1 MSVAAGVCECAW
13 GKCVSVSV
21 CVWLAG
27 YLLNTLLLRT
37 RYEKPVEG
45 LAVAGT
51 GDPSHERPSPAP
63 RRRVPRGSSDALW
76 GHPRPGAQG
85 ASREE
90 PSRFPRP
97 PSGAPACSGNR
108 VQRAAGGGVGRVR
121 RGRRPGQGPRS
132 SVPPSAPQLCVHDN
146 YRNNPFHN
154 FRHCFC
160 VTQMMYSM
168 IWLCGLQVGPRG
180 PPRGAGE
187 LPPGTAPRRPPCPPE
202 GGRCGGF
209 VLPVWPLTTPTPPPP
224 RRSSRRWTSWS

>member
-1 MSVAAGVCECAW
+1 M
-13 GKCVSVSV
+13 
-21 CVWLAG
+21 
-27 YLLNTLLLRT
+27 
-37 RYEKPVEG
+37 
-45 LAVAGT
+45 
-51 GDPSHERPSPAP
+51 
-63 RRRVPRGSSDALW
+63 
-76 GHPRPGAQG
+76 
-85 ASREE
+85 
-90 PSRFPRP
+90 
-97 PSGAPACSGNR
+97 
-108 VQRAAGGGVGRVR
+108 GRVR

-202 GGRCGGF
+202 SGRCGGF
-209 VLPVWPLTTPTPPPP
+209 VLPVWPIDHLHPSPTQEKFSQMDILVLMTAAICHDLDHPGYNNTYVPL
-224 RRSSRRWTSWS
+224 SL

>member
-1 MSVAAGVCECAW
+1 M
-13 GKCVSVSV
+13 
-21 CVWLAG
+21 
-27 YLLNTLLLRT
+27 
-37 RYEKPVEG
+37 
-45 LAVAGT
+45 
-51 GDPSHERPSPAP
+51 
-63 RRRVPRGSSDALW
+63 
-76 GHPRPGAQG
+76 
-85 ASREE
+85 
-90 PSRFPRP
+90 
-97 PSGAPACSGNR
+97 
-108 VQRAAGGGVGRVR
+108 R

-209 VLPVWPLTTPTPPPP
+209 VLPVWPIDHPHPSPTQEKFSQMDILVLMTAAICHDLDHPGYNNTYVHL
-224 RRSSRRWTSWS
+224 SL

>member
-1 MSVAAGVCECAW
+1 M
-13 GKCVSVSV
+13 SVSV
-21 CVWLAG
+21 CVWLADC
-27 YLLNTLLLRT
+27 LLNTLLLRT

-51 GDPSHERPSPAP
+51 GDPSHERPLARPAASCPAWLLGRPLGTPPSWSPGCEPGGAQP
-63 RRRVPRGSSDALW
+63 VPTPAVG
-76 GHPRPGAQG
+76 RPGLLRKQ
-85 ASREE
+85 SSE
-90 PSRFPRP
+90 
-97 PSGAPACSGNR
+97 
-108 VQRAAGGGVGRVR
+108 GGGGRGWRVR
-121 RGRRPGQGPRS
+121 RGRRPGQGPCS